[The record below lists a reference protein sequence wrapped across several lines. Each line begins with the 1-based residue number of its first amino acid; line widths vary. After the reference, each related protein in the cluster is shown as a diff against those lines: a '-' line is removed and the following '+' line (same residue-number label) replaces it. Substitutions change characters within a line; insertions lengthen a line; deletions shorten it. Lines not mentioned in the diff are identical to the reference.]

1 MAEALSQIPGKG
13 SGSGAHLRASSLPAD
28 AQGRVRFAHRTLSLH
43 ATLPEV
49 PVWDKRKLG
58 RACAEAVEFVRF
70 LWKWMEKRE
79 EIHSLHRGEVSFACG
94 KPKNKINAAEDAEKA
109 QALIGRHPQR
119 PLCSLRF
126 SVET

>member
-58 RACAEAVEFVRF
+58 RACAEAVKFVRF

-79 EIHSLHRGEVSFACG
+79 EIHSLHRGKVSFACG
-94 KPKNKINAAEDAEKA
+94 KTKKRRTKMRRSDSQVTFRN
-109 QALIGRHPQR
+109 LIPHAVHK
-119 PLCSLRF
+119 SA
-126 SVET
+126 